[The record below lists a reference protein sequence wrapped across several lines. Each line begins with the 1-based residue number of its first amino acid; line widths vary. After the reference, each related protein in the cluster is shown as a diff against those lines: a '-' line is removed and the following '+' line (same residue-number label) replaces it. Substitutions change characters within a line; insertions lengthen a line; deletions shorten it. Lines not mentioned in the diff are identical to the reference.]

1 MTEVNG
7 QCRRQYGNVSNQFNE
22 CIQNCQH
29 IGQWCARRRH
39 NSLPIGLFV
48 FPVVFSSTTLPDTS
62 DLVSS
67 TFSLS
72 INCSTSFS
80 VSSFALLE
88 HHCFLSP
95 RSHRPA
101 SAPISKCYLMMRAA
115 RFRRP
120 LSMPR
125 GRENG
130 VHNLH
135 QISKCFML

>member
-1 MTEVNG
+1 MTEGNG

-29 IGQWCARRRH
+29 IRQWCARRRH
-39 NSLPIGLFV
+39 ISQPIGLFV
-48 FPVVFSSTTLPDTS
+48 FSVVFSSTTLPDTS
-62 DLVSS
+62 DLVS
-67 TFSLS
+67 TFSHS

-80 VSSFALLE
+80 VSSFVFTVSSSL
-88 HHCFLSP
+88 
-95 RSHRPA
+95 A
-101 SAPISKCYLMMRAA
+101 SAPILECYSMMRAA

-125 GRENG
+125 GWENR

-135 QISKCFML
+135 QMSKCFMLYNSCL